1 MISKRI
7 RAHLWCNWM
16 LQKQFVHHTVKVTFH
31 YLGKTRQSFLLL
43 SELPA
48 RVTVFEQ
55 CFEIEYSES
64 YTGNIQGD
72 ARIEGYE
79 YCMPLGR
86 ALETVEL

>member
-1 MISKRI
+1 MNVGNQLYDS
-7 RAHLWCNWM
+7 LSLLN
-16 LQKQFVHHTVKVTFH
+16 
-31 YLGKTRQSFLLL
+31 RQSFLLL

-48 RVTVFEQ
+48 MVTVFEQ
-55 CFEIEYSES
+55 CFQVEYSES

-86 ALETVEL
+86 AVETLFELGLNDSNSRMHQCWYL